1 MTSDRVGK
9 RKNKLLTRFM
19 LQRGAFIAEVMW
31 CRISGEKI
39 NLKVK
44 DMVGNL
50 YTVEP
55 PLPIGENKVPMLQKV
70 TI

>member
-9 RKNKLLTRFM
+9 LLACFM
-19 LQRGAFIAEVMW
+19 LQRGTLIAEVMW
-31 CRISGEKI
+31 CCISGEEI
-39 NLKVK
+39 NLKVR

-55 PLPIGENKVPMLQKV
+55 PLPIGENKVPILHRL